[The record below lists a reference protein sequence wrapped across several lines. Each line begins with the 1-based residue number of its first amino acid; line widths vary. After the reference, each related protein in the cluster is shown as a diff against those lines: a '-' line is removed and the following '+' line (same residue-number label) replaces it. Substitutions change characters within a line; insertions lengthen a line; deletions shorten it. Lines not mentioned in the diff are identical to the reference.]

1 MNQWSRFLPF
11 VRPQILMMACAG
23 LAVMGVAACNLV
35 LIRLAGSLW
44 DLITVQQDLQQLTSI
59 VWMFLG
65 LVVGQ
70 GVLSMVHSY
79 LTALASQHVMA
90 DFRTHVFSHLHRLS
104 LNFFSKRRTG
114 ELISRLMN
122 DVGVIQSL
130 LTETPMDALKHLV
143 TIIGGVGFLLVMN
156 WRLCVLILILL
167 PLLAIVARIFGKRLK
182 ALSMKIQDQTAHVT
196 TLIEEVVSGIR
207 EVKSFVQGQ
216 REEARFRLGVEGLLA
231 TTMQRTAVLAVFV
244 PVITFFTFVM
254 AIGVLWYG
262 GKQVIEGQLSPGE
275 LFAFVL
281 FAGIL
286 IGPFGSAA
294 RIFSQVKEVQ
304 GAMTRVFELLDTP
317 LDIQDSP
324 NAQPLVPIRGDV
336 QFEDV
341 QFAYEERPP
350 VLEGVSFSIKAGE
363 CVALVGPTG
372 AGKTTI
378 INLLHRFYDPTNG
391 RVLIDGH
398 DVKSIQLDS
407 LYHQLALVP
416 QETFLFGGTIM
427 DNIRYGRWEAA
438 EAEVLEASQRAN
450 AHEFIQALPAGYE
463 TVLGEKGVNLSG
475 GQRQRVAIARALLKD
490 PRILILDE
498 ATSALDSH
506 SESLVQGALIELMKG
521 RTTLMIAHRF
531 SSIQIVFLQ
540 SSGRIEFLCF
550 IEEGL
555 WRKVGMRHCWRN
567 AGSITTCIHC
577 GKSRGLPMF
586 PKVELDHLFCLEGY
600 GCQVLRGDCLLLP
613 VGRSLHRQNVQ

>member
-11 VRPQILMMACAG
+11 IRPQMMIMACAG
-23 LAVMGVAACNLV
+23 VAVMGVAACNLI
-35 LIRLAGSLW
+35 LIRMAGSLW
-44 DLITVQQDLQQLTSI
+44 DLITVQKDLQQLTTM
-59 VWMFLG
+59 VWLFIG

-70 GVLSMVHSY
+70 GVLSMGHSY
-79 LTALASQHVMA
+79 MTALASQHVMA

-104 LNFFSKRRTG
+104 LKFFAKRRTG

-122 DVGVIQSL
+122 DVGVIQNL
-130 LTETPMDALKHLV
+130 LTETPLDALKHLV

-156 WRLCVLILILL
+156 WRLCLLILILL
-167 PLLAIVARIFGKRLK
+167 PLLALVARIFGKRLK
-182 ALSMKIQDQTAHVT
+182 ALSIKIQDQTAQVT

-216 REEARFRLGVEGLLA
+216 REETRFRLGIEGLLA

-294 RIFSQVKEVQ
+294 RIFTQVKEVQ

-324 NAQPLVPIRGDV
+324 DSRSLVPIRGDV
-336 QFEDV
+336 QFDEV

-350 VLEGVSFSIKAGE
+350 VLESVSFSIKAGE

-378 INLLHRFYDPTNG
+378 INLLHRFYDPMKG

-398 DVKSIQLDS
+398 DVRSIQLDS
-407 LYHQLALVP
+407 LYGQLALVP
-416 QETFLFGGTIM
+416 QDTFLFGGTIM
-427 DNIRYGRWEAA
+427 DNIRYGRWDAS
-438 EAEVLEASQRAN
+438 EAEILEASQRAN
-450 AHEFIQALPAGYE
+450 AHEFIHMLPEGYE

-498 ATSALDSH
+498 ATSALDSQ
-506 SESLVQGALIELMKG
+506 SESLVQGALVELMKG

-531 SSIQIVFLQ
+531 SSIQRADRILVLHRGMIV
-540 SSGRIEFLCF
+540 
-550 IEEGL
+550 EEG
-555 WRKVGMRHCWRN
+555 RHEDLLE
-567 AGSITTCIHC
+567 
-577 GKSRGLPMF
+577 KRGLYHR
-586 PKVELDHLFCLEGY
+586 LY
-600 GCQVLRGDCLLLP
+600 TLREVDGMADLP
-613 VGRSLHRQNVQ
+613 QDLAGKDFS

>member
-23 LAVMGVAACNLV
+23 MAVMGVAACNLV

-90 DFRTHVFSHLHRLS
+90 DFRTYVFSHLHRLS
-104 LNFFSKRRTG
+104 LNFFARRRTG

-122 DVGVIQSL
+122 DVGVIQNL
-130 LTETPMDALKHLV
+130 LTETPVDALKHLV

-156 WRLCVLILILL
+156 WRLCLLILVLL

-196 TLIEEVVSGIR
+196 TLIEEVISGIR

-244 PVITFFTFVM
+244 PVITFFTFLM

-336 QFEDV
+336 QFDEV
-341 QFAYEERPP
+341 QFSYEKRPP
-350 VLEGVSFSIKAGE
+350 VLESVSFSIKAGE

-378 INLLHRFYDPTNG
+378 INLLHRFYDPTKG

-416 QETFLFGGTIM
+416 QETFLFGGSIM

-438 EAEVLEASQRAN
+438 DADVLEASQRAN
-450 AHEFIQALPAGYE
+450 AHDFIQALPSGYE
-463 TVLGEKGVNLSG
+463 TILGEKGVNLSC

-506 SESLVQGALIELMKG
+506 SESLVQGALTELMKG

-531 SSIQIVFLQ
+531 SSIQRAD
-540 SSGRIEFLCF
+540 RILVLHRGTI
-550 IEEGL
+550 IEEGGHEAL
-555 WRKVGMRHCWRN
+555 LEK
-567 AGSITTCIHC
+567 
-577 GKSRGLPMF
+577 RGLYHHLYTLRE
-586 PKVELDHLFCLEGY
+586 VEGITDVS
-600 GCQVLRGDCLLLP
+600 Q
-613 VGRSLHRQNVQ
+613 S

>member
-11 VRPQILMMACAG
+11 IRPQMLMMACAG
-23 LAVMGVAACNLV
+23 VAVMGVAACNLI

-44 DLITVQQDLQQLTSI
+44 DLITVQKDLQQLTSI

-70 GVLSMVHSY
+70 GLLSMVHSY
-79 LTALASQHVMA
+79 LTAMASQRVMA

-104 LNFFSKRRTG
+104 LNFFAKRRTG

-143 TIIGGVGFLLVMN
+143 TIIGGVGFLLIMN

-216 REEARFRLGVEGLLA
+216 REEAKFRLGVEGLLA
-231 TTMQRTAVLAVFV
+231 TTMQRTAVLAVFI

-324 NAQPLVPIRGDV
+324 TAQPLVSIRGDV
-336 QFEDV
+336 QFEEV

-378 INLLHRFYDPTNG
+378 INLLHRFYDPTKG

-398 DVKSIQLDS
+398 NVKSIQLDS

-438 EAEVLEASQRAN
+438 EADVLEASQRAN

-531 SSIQIVFLQ
+531 SSIQRAD
-540 SSGRIEFLCF
+540 RILVLHRGTI
-550 IEEGL
+550 IEEGGHEAL
-555 WRKVGMRHCWRN
+555 LEK
-567 AGSITTCIHC
+567 
-577 GKSRGLPMF
+577 RGLYH
-586 PKVELDHLFCLEGY
+586 HLYTLREIEGLTDVS
-600 GCQVLRGDCLLLP
+600 Q
-613 VGRSLHRQNVQ
+613 S

>member
-1 MNQWSRFLPF
+1 
-11 VRPQILMMACAG
+11 MMACAG
-23 LAVMGVAACNLV
+23 VAVMGVAACNLV

-44 DLITVQQDLQQLTSI
+44 DLITVQQDLQQLTAI

-70 GVLSMVHSY
+70 GLLSMVHSY

-104 LNFFSKRRTG
+104 LNFFAKRRTG

-143 TIIGGVGFLLVMN
+143 TIVGGVGFLLVMN

-336 QFEDV
+336 QFEEV
-341 QFAYEERPP
+341 QFVYEERQP
-350 VLEGVSFSIKAGE
+350 VLEGVSFSIEAGE

-378 INLLHRFYDPTNG
+378 INLLHRFYDPTKG

-427 DNIRYGRWEAA
+427 DNIRYGRWEAS
-438 EAEVLEASQRAN
+438 ETDVLEASQRAN
-450 AHEFIQALPAGYE
+450 AHEFIHSLPERYE

-490 PRILILDE
+490 PKILILDE

-506 SESLVQGALIELMKG
+506 SESLVQGALVELMKG

-531 SSIQIVFLQ
+531 SSIQRAD
-540 SSGRIEFLCF
+540 RILVLHRGMI
-550 IEEGL
+550 IEEGGHETL
-555 WRKVGMRHCWRN
+555 LEK
-567 AGSITTCIHC
+567 
-577 GKSRGLPMF
+577 RGLYHHLYTLRE
-586 PKVELDHLFCLEGY
+586 VEGITDVS
-600 GCQVLRGDCLLLP
+600 Q
-613 VGRSLHRQNVQ
+613 S

>member
-23 LAVMGVAACNLV
+23 VAVMGVAACNLI

-44 DLITVQQDLQQLTSI
+44 DLITVQKDLQQLTSI

-104 LNFFSKRRTG
+104 LNFFAKRRTG

-336 QFEDV
+336 QFEEV

-427 DNIRYGRWEAA
+427 DNIRYGRWEAG
-438 EAEVLEASQRAN
+438 EADVLEASQRAN

-531 SSIQIVFLQ
+531 SSIQRADRILVLHR
-540 SSGRIEFLCF
+540 GRIV
-550 IEEGL
+550 EEGGHEAL
-555 WRKVGMRHCWRN
+555 LEK
-567 AGSITTCIHC
+567 
-577 GKSRGLPMF
+577 RGLYHHLYTLRE
-586 PKVELDHLFCLEGY
+586 VEGITDVS
-600 GCQVLRGDCLLLP
+600 Q
-613 VGRSLHRQNVQ
+613 S

>member
-11 VRPQILMMACAG
+11 IRPQLVIMSCAG
-23 LAVMGVAACNLV
+23 VAVMGVAACNLI
-35 LIRLAGSLW
+35 LIRMAGSLW
-44 DLITVQQDLQQLTSI
+44 DLITVQKDLHQLTTM
-59 VWMFLG
+59 VWLFVG

-70 GVLSMVHSY
+70 GVLSMGHSY
-79 LTALASQHVMA
+79 MTALASQHVMA

-104 LNFFSKRRTG
+104 LKFFAKRRTG

-122 DVGVIQSL
+122 DVGVIQNL

-156 WRLCVLILILL
+156 WRLCLLILILL
-167 PLLAIVARIFGKRLK
+167 PLLALVARIFGKRLK
-182 ALSMKIQDQTAHVT
+182 ALSIKIQDQTAQLT

-216 REEARFRLGVEGLLA
+216 REEARFRLGIEGLLA
-231 TTMQRTAVLAVFV
+231 TTMKRTAVLAVFV
-244 PVITFFTFVM
+244 PLITFFTFVI

-294 RIFSQVKEVQ
+294 RIFTQVKEVQ

-324 NAQPLVPIRGDV
+324 DALSLMPIHGDI

-341 QFAYEERPP
+341 QFAYEDRPP
-350 VLEGVSFSIKAGE
+350 VLDAVSFSIKAGE

-378 INLLHRFYDPTNG
+378 INLLHRFYDPTRG
-391 RVLIDGH
+391 QVLIDGH
-398 DVKSIQLDS
+398 DVRSIQLDS
-407 LYHQLALVP
+407 LYGQLALVP

-427 DNIRYGRWEAA
+427 DNIRYGRWNATDA
-438 EAEVLEASQRAN
+438 DVLEASRRAN
-450 AHEFIQALPAGYE
+450 AHEFIHMLPADYQ

-498 ATSALDSH
+498 ATSALDSQ
-506 SESLVQGALIELMKG
+506 SESLVQGALVELMKG

-531 SSIQIVFLQ
+531 SSIQRAD
-540 SSGRIEFLCF
+540 RILVLHKGTI
-550 IEEGL
+550 IEEG
-555 WRKVGMRHCWRN
+555 RHEVLLEQ
-567 AGSITTCIHC
+567 
-577 GKSRGLPMF
+577 RGLYHHLYTLRE
-586 PKVELDHLFCLEGY
+586 VEGIVDVT
-600 GCQVLRGDCLLLP
+600 Q
-613 VGRSLHRQNVQ
+613 S

>member
-1 MNQWSRFLPF
+1 
-11 VRPQILMMACAG
+11 
-23 LAVMGVAACNLV
+23 MGVAACNLI

-44 DLITVQQDLQQLTSI
+44 DLITVQKDLQQLTTM

-70 GVLSMVHSY
+70 GLLSMGHSY

-104 LNFFSKRRTG
+104 LNFFAKRRTG

-122 DVGVIQSL
+122 DVGVIQNL

-182 ALSMKIQDQTAHVT
+182 ALSMKIQDQTAAVT

-216 REEARFRLGVEGLLA
+216 REEARFRLGIEGLLA

-294 RIFSQVKEVQ
+294 RIFTQVKEVQ

-317 LDIQDSP
+317 FDIQDSP
-324 NAQPLVPIRGDV
+324 DSRSLVPIRGDV
-336 QFEDV
+336 EFEEV
-341 QFAYEERPP
+341 QFAYEDRPP
-350 VLEGVSFSIKAGE
+350 VLDTVSFSIKAGE

-378 INLLHRFYDPTNG
+378 INLLHRFYDPTKG

-398 DVKSIQLDS
+398 DARSIQLDS
-407 LYHQLALVP
+407 LYGQLALVP

-427 DNIRYGRWEAA
+427 DNIRYGRWDASEPD
-438 EAEVLEASQRAN
+438 VLEASRRAN
-450 AHEFIQALPAGYE
+450 AHDFIKDLPEGYG

-498 ATSALDSH
+498 ATSALDSQ
-506 SESLVQGALIELMKG
+506 SESLVQGGLVELMKG

-531 SSIQIVFLQ
+531 SSIQRAD
-540 SSGRIEFLCF
+540 RILVLHRGTI
-550 IEEGL
+550 IEEG
-555 WRKVGMRHCWRN
+555 RHE
-567 AGSITTCIHC
+567 ALLE
-577 GKSRGLPMF
+577 KRGLYHHLYTLRE
-586 PKVELDHLFCLEGY
+586 VEGIADIAKSGVE
-600 GCQVLRGDCLLLP
+600 RT
-613 VGRSLHRQNVQ
+613 S

>member
-23 LAVMGVAACNLV
+23 VAVMGVAACNLI

-104 LNFFSKRRTG
+104 LNFFAKRRTG

-143 TIIGGVGFLLVMN
+143 TIIGGVGFLLLMN

-324 NAQPLVPIRGDV
+324 NAQPLVSIRGDV
-336 QFEDV
+336 QFEEV

-378 INLLHRFYDPTNG
+378 INLLHRFYDPTKG

-427 DNIRYGRWEAA
+427 DNIRYGRWGAA
-438 EAEVLEASQRAN
+438 EADVLEASQRAN
-450 AHEFIQALPAGYE
+450 AHEFIQALPEGYE

-531 SSIQIVFLQ
+531 SSIQRADRILVLHR
-540 SSGRIEFLCF
+540 GRI
-550 IEEGL
+550 IEEGGHEAL
-555 WRKVGMRHCWRN
+555 LEK
-567 AGSITTCIHC
+567 
-577 GKSRGLPMF
+577 RGLYHHLYTLRE
-586 PKVELDHLFCLEGY
+586 VEGVTDVS
-600 GCQVLRGDCLLLP
+600 Q
-613 VGRSLHRQNVQ
+613 S

>member
-1 MNQWSRFLPF
+1 MKQWSRFLPF
-11 VRPQILMMACAG
+11 LRPQMLRMACAG
-23 LAVMGVAACNLV
+23 VAVMGVAACNLI
-35 LIRLAGSLW
+35 LIKLAGSLW
-44 DLITVQQDLQQLTSI
+44 DLITVQQDLQQLTKM
-59 VWMFLG
+59 VWVFVG

-70 GVLSMVHSY
+70 GVLSMGHSY
-79 LTALASQHVMA
+79 LTALVSQRVMA

-104 LNFFSKRRTG
+104 LNFFAKRRTG

-122 DVGVIQSL
+122 DVGVIQKL
-130 LTETPMDALKHLV
+130 LTETPMDVLKHLV
-143 TIIGGVGFLLVMN
+143 TIVGGVGFLLVMN
-156 WRLCVLILILL
+156 WQLCGLILILL
-167 PLLAIVARIFGKRLK
+167 PLLAIVARLFGKRLK
-182 ALSMKIQDQTAHVT
+182 MLSMTIQDQTAHVT
-196 TLIEEVVSGIR
+196 VLIEEVVSGIR
-207 EVKSFVQGQ
+207 EVKSFVQGE
-216 REEARFRLGVEGLLA
+216 REEARFRSAVERLLA

-275 LFAFVL
+275 LFAFFL
-281 FAGIL
+281 FAWIL
-286 IGPFGSAA
+286 IVPFGSAA

-324 NAQPLVPIRGDV
+324 TAQPVMPIRGDV
-336 QFEDV
+336 QFENV
-341 QFAYEERPP
+341 KFAYDERPP
-350 VLEGVSFSIKAGE
+350 VLEAVSFSIQAGE

-378 INLLHRFYDPTNG
+378 INLLHRFYDPTQG

-416 QETFLFGGTIM
+416 QDTFLFGGTIKE
-427 DNIRYGRWEAA
+427 NIRYGRSEAS
-438 EAEVLEASQRAN
+438 EADILEASRRAN
-450 AHEFIQALPAGYE
+450 AHDFIHTLPDGYE

-498 ATSALDSH
+498 ATSALDSQ
-506 SESLVQGALIELMKG
+506 SESLVQGALVELMKG

-531 SSIQIVFLQ
+531 SSIQRADRILVLHKGTIV
-540 SSGRIEFLCF
+540 
-550 IEEGL
+550 EEG
-555 WRKVGMRHCWRN
+555 RHEDLLE
-567 AGSITTCIHC
+567 
-577 GKSRGLPMF
+577 KRGLYHHLYTLRE
-586 PKVELDHLFCLEGY
+586 VEGISSE
-600 GCQVLRGDCLLLP
+600 Q
-613 VGRSLHRQNVQ
+613 

>member
-11 VRPQILMMACAG
+11 LRPRMLTMACAG
-23 LAVMGVAACNLV
+23 VAVMGVAACNLV

-44 DLITVQQDLQQLTSI
+44 DLITVQQDLQQLTML
-59 VWMFLG
+59 VWVFIG

-70 GVLSMVHSY
+70 GVLSMGHSY
-79 LTALASQHVMA
+79 LTALVSQRVMA

-104 LNFFSKRRTG
+104 LNFFAKRRTG

-122 DVGVIQSL
+122 DVGVIQKL

-156 WRLCVLILILL
+156 WRLCGLILILL
-167 PLLAIVARIFGKRLK
+167 PLLAIVARLFGKRLK
-182 ALSMKIQDQTAHVT
+182 MLSMNIQDQTAHVT
-196 TLIEEVVSGIR
+196 TVIEEVVSGIR
-207 EVKSFVQGQ
+207 EVKSFVQGA
-216 REEARFRLGVEGLLA
+216 REEARFRSAVEGLLA
-231 TTMQRTAVLAVFV
+231 TTMKRTAVLAVFV
-244 PVITFFTFVM
+244 PLITFFAFVM
-254 AIGVLWYG
+254 LISVLWFG

-281 FAGIL
+281 IAGIL

-304 GAMTRVFELLDTP
+304 GAMARVFELLDTP

-324 NAQPLVPIRGDV
+324 HAKPLAPMRGDV
-336 QFEDV
+336 QFEKV

-350 VLEGVSFSIKAGE
+350 VLESVSFSIQAGE
-363 CVALVGPTG
+363 CIALVGPTG

-378 INLLHRFYDPTNG
+378 INLLHRFYDPTKG
-391 RVLIDGH
+391 RVLIDGR

-416 QETFLFGGTIM
+416 QDTFLFGGTIM
-427 DNIRYGRWEAA
+427 DNIRYGRWEAS
-438 EAEVLEASQRAN
+438 EADILEASQRAN
-450 AHEFIQALPAGYE
+450 AHDFIQAFPVGYQ
-463 TVLGEKGVNLSG
+463 TVLGERGVNLSG

-498 ATSALDSH
+498 ATSALDSQ
-506 SESLVQGALIELMKG
+506 SESLVQGALVELMKG

-531 SSIQIVFLQ
+531 SSIQRAD
-540 SSGRIEFLCF
+540 RILVLHKGTI
-550 IEEGL
+550 IEEG
-555 WRKVGMRHCWRN
+555 RHEDLLE
-567 AGSITTCIHC
+567 
-577 GKSRGLPMF
+577 KRGLYHHLYTLRE
-586 PKVELDHLFCLEGY
+586 VEGLADVA
-600 GCQVLRGDCLLLP
+600 QT
-613 VGRSLHRQNVQ
+613 

>member
-23 LAVMGVAACNLV
+23 VAVMGVAACNLI

-104 LNFFSKRRTG
+104 LNFFAKRRTG

-324 NAQPLVPIRGDV
+324 NAQPLVSIRGDV
-336 QFEDV
+336 QFEEV

-378 INLLHRFYDPTNG
+378 INLLHRFYDPTKG

-438 EAEVLEASQRAN
+438 EADVLEASQRAN
-450 AHEFIQALPAGYE
+450 AHEFIQTLPAGYE

-531 SSIQIVFLQ
+531 SSIQRADRILVLHR
-540 SSGRIEFLCF
+540 GRI
-550 IEEGL
+550 IEEGGHEAL
-555 WRKVGMRHCWRN
+555 LEK
-567 AGSITTCIHC
+567 
-577 GKSRGLPMF
+577 RGLYHHLYTLRE
-586 PKVELDHLFCLEGY
+586 VEGITDVS
-600 GCQVLRGDCLLLP
+600 Q
-613 VGRSLHRQNVQ
+613 S

>member
-11 VRPQILMMACAG
+11 LRPQMLTMVCSG
-23 LAVMGVAACNLV
+23 VAVMGVAACNLV
-35 LIRLAGSLW
+35 LIKLVGSLW
-44 DLITVQQDLQQLTSI
+44 DLITVQQDLQQLTRM
-59 VWMFLG
+59 VWVFIG

-70 GVLSMVHSY
+70 GVLSMSHSY
-79 LTALASQHVMA
+79 LTALVSQRVMA

-104 LNFFSKRRTG
+104 LNFFAKRRTG

-122 DVGVIQSL
+122 DVGVIQKL

-156 WRLCVLILILL
+156 WRLCGLILILL
-167 PLLAIVARIFGKRLK
+167 PLLAIVARLFGKRLK
-182 ALSMKIQDQTAHVT
+182 MLSMTIQDQTAHVT
-196 TLIEEVVSGIR
+196 ILIEEVVSGIR
-207 EVKSFVQGQ
+207 EVKSFVQGE
-216 REEARFRLGVEGLLA
+216 RENARFRSAVEKLLA

-286 IGPFGSAA
+286 IGPFGAAA

-317 LDIQDSP
+317 LEIQDSP
-324 NAQPLVPIRGDV
+324 NAKALVPIRGAV
-336 QFEDV
+336 QFENV
-341 QFAYEERPP
+341 TFAYEERPP
-350 VLEGVSFSIKAGE
+350 VLEAVSFSIQAGE

-378 INLLHRFYDPTNG
+378 INLLHRFYDPTEG

-398 DVKSIQLDS
+398 DVRSIQLDS

-416 QETFLFGGTIM
+416 QDTFLFGGTIR
-427 DNIRYGRWEAA
+427 DNIRYGRWEAP
-438 EAEVLEASQRAN
+438 EADIFEASRRAN
-450 AHEFIQALPAGYE
+450 AHDFIQALPAGYE

-490 PRILILDE
+490 PKILILDE
-498 ATSALDSH
+498 ATSALDSQ
-506 SESLVQGALIELMKG
+506 SELLVQEALVELMKG

-531 SSIQIVFLQ
+531 SSIQRAD
-540 SSGRIEFLCF
+540 RILVLHKGTI
-550 IEEGL
+550 IEEGKHEDL
-555 WRKVGMRHCWRN
+555 LEKQGLYHHLYTLREVEGLAPKKGE
-567 AGSITTCIHC
+567 
-577 GKSRGLPMF
+577 GKR
-586 PKVELDHLFCLEGY
+586 EE
-600 GCQVLRGDCLLLP
+600 
-613 VGRSLHRQNVQ
+613 

>member
-11 VRPQILMMACAG
+11 VRPQILMMVCAG
-23 LAVMGVAACNLV
+23 VAVMGVAACNLV

-44 DLITVQQDLQQLTSI
+44 DVITVQQDLQQLTSI

-70 GVLSMVHSY
+70 GVLSMIHSY

-90 DFRTHVFSHLHRLS
+90 DFRTYVFSHLHRLS
-104 LNFFSKRRTG
+104 LNFFAKRRTG

-167 PLLAIVARIFGKRLK
+167 PLLALVARIFGKRLK

-196 TLIEEVVSGIR
+196 TLIEEVISGIR

-216 REEARFRLGVEGLLA
+216 REEDRFRLGVEGLLA

-324 NAQPLVPIRGDV
+324 NAQPLVNMRGDV
-336 QFEDV
+336 QFEEV

-350 VLEGVSFSIKAGE
+350 VLETVSFSIRAGE

-378 INLLHRFYDPTNG
+378 INLLHRFYDPTKG

-398 DVKSIQLDS
+398 DVKYIQLDS

-427 DNIRYGRWEAA
+427 DNIRYGRWEAVDA
-438 EAEVLEASQRAN
+438 DVLEASQRAN
-450 AHEFIQALPAGYE
+450 AHEFIQALPERYE

-531 SSIQIVFLQ
+531 SSIQRAD
-540 SSGRIEFLCF
+540 RILVLHRGTI
-550 IEEGL
+550 IEEGGHEAL
-555 WRKVGMRHCWRN
+555 LEK
-567 AGSITTCIHC
+567 
-577 GKSRGLPMF
+577 RGLYHHLYTLRE
-586 PKVELDHLFCLEGY
+586 VEGITDVS
-600 GCQVLRGDCLLLP
+600 Q
-613 VGRSLHRQNVQ
+613 S

>member
-1 MNQWSRFLPF
+1 MNQWPRFLPF
-11 VRPQILMMACAG
+11 IRPQMVIMACAG
-23 LAVMGVAACNLV
+23 VAVMGVAACNLI

-44 DLITVQQDLQQLTSI
+44 DLITVQKDLQQLTTM

-70 GVLSMVHSY
+70 GLLSMGHSY
-79 LTALASQHVMA
+79 MTALASQRVMA

-104 LNFFSKRRTG
+104 LNFFAKRRTG

-122 DVGVIQSL
+122 DVGVIQNL

-182 ALSMKIQDQTAHVT
+182 ALSMKIQDQTAAVT

-216 REEARFRLGVEGLLA
+216 REEARFRLGIEGLLA

-294 RIFSQVKEVQ
+294 RIFTQVKEVQ

-324 NAQPLVPIRGDV
+324 DSRPLVPICGDV
-336 QFEDV
+336 QFEEV
-341 QFAYEERPP
+341 QFAYEDRPP
-350 VLEGVSFSIKAGE
+350 VLDTVSFSIKAGE

-378 INLLHRFYDPTNG
+378 INLLHRFYDPTMG

-398 DVKSIQLDS
+398 DARSIQLDS
-407 LYHQLALVP
+407 LYGQLALVP

-427 DNIRYGRWEAA
+427 DNIRYGRLDAA
-438 EAEVLEASQRAN
+438 EADVLEASRRAN
-450 AHEFIQALPAGYE
+450 AHDFIKDLPEGYG

-498 ATSALDSH
+498 ATSALDSQ
-506 SESLVQGALIELMKG
+506 SESLVQGALVELMKG

-531 SSIQIVFLQ
+531 SSIQRAD
-540 SSGRIEFLCF
+540 RILVLHRGTI
-550 IEEGL
+550 IEEG
-555 WRKVGMRHCWRN
+555 RHE
-567 AGSITTCIHC
+567 ALLE
-577 GKSRGLPMF
+577 KRGLYHHLYTLRE
-586 PKVELDHLFCLEGY
+586 VEGIADIAKTGVE
-600 GCQVLRGDCLLLP
+600 RI
-613 VGRSLHRQNVQ
+613 S

>member
-23 LAVMGVAACNLV
+23 MAVMGVAACNLI

-44 DLITVQQDLQQLTSI
+44 DLITVQQDLQQLTSL

-79 LTALASQHVMA
+79 LTALASQRVMA

-104 LNFFSKRRTG
+104 LNFFAKRRTG

-122 DVGVIQSL
+122 DVGVIQNL

-143 TIIGGVGFLLVMN
+143 TIIGGVGFLLIMN

-216 REEARFRLGVEGLLA
+216 KEEARFRLGVEGLLA

-304 GAMTRVFELLDTP
+304 GAMARVFELLDTP

-324 NAQPLVPIRGDV
+324 NAQSLESIRGDV
-336 QFEDV
+336 QFDEV

-378 INLLHRFYDPTNG
+378 INLLHRFYDPTKG

-398 DVKSIQLDS
+398 DVRSIQLDS

-416 QETFLFGGTIM
+416 QETFLFGGTII
-427 DNIRYGRWEAA
+427 DNIRYGRWEAS
-438 EAEVLEASQRAN
+438 ETDVLEASQRAN
-450 AHEFIQALPAGYE
+450 AHEFIQALPARYE
-463 TVLGEKGVNLSG
+463 TILGEKGVNLSG

-506 SESLVQGALIELMKG
+506 SESLVQGALTELMKG

-531 SSIQIVFLQ
+531 SSIQRAD
-540 SSGRIEFLCF
+540 RILVLHRGTI
-550 IEEGL
+550 IEEGEHEEL
-555 WRKVGMRHCWRN
+555 LDR
-567 AGSITTCIHC
+567 
-577 GKSRGLPMF
+577 RGLYHHLYTLRE
-586 PKVELDHLFCLEGY
+586 VEGIAD
-600 GCQVLRGDCLLLP
+600 V
-613 VGRSLHRQNVQ
+613 SQN

>member
-11 VRPQILMMACAG
+11 LRPQMLTMVCSG
-23 LAVMGVAACNLV
+23 VAVMGVAACNLV
-35 LIRLAGSLW
+35 LIKLVGSLW
-44 DLITVQQDLQQLTSI
+44 DLITVQQDLQQLTRM
-59 VWMFLG
+59 VWVFIG

-70 GVLSMVHSY
+70 GVLSMSHSY
-79 LTALASQHVMA
+79 LTALVSQRVMA

-104 LNFFSKRRTG
+104 LNFFAKRRTG

-122 DVGVIQSL
+122 DVGVIQKL

-156 WRLCVLILILL
+156 WRLCGLILILL
-167 PLLAIVARIFGKRLK
+167 PLLAIVARLFGKRLK
-182 ALSMKIQDQTAHVT
+182 MLSMTIQDQTAHVT
-196 TLIEEVVSGIR
+196 ILIEEVVSGIR
-207 EVKSFVQGQ
+207 EVKSFVQGE
-216 REEARFRLGVEGLLA
+216 RENARFRSAVEKLLA

-286 IGPFGSAA
+286 IGPFGAAA

-317 LDIQDSP
+317 LEIQDSP
-324 NAQPLVPIRGDV
+324 NAKALVPIRGAV
-336 QFEDV
+336 QFENV
-341 QFAYEERPP
+341 TFAYEERPP
-350 VLEGVSFSIKAGE
+350 VLEAVSFSIQAGE

-378 INLLHRFYDPTNG
+378 INLLHRFYDPTEG

-398 DVKSIQLDS
+398 DVRSIQLDS

-416 QETFLFGGTIM
+416 QDTFLFGGTIR
-427 DNIRYGRWEAA
+427 DNIRYGRWEAP
-438 EAEVLEASQRAN
+438 EADIFEASRRAN
-450 AHEFIQALPAGYE
+450 AHDFIQALPAGYE

-490 PRILILDE
+490 PKILILDE
-498 ATSALDSH
+498 ATSALDSQ
-506 SESLVQGALIELMKG
+506 SELLVQEALVELMKG

-531 SSIQIVFLQ
+531 SSIQRAD
-540 SSGRIEFLCF
+540 RILVLHKGTI
-550 IEEGL
+550 IEEGKHEDL
-555 WRKVGMRHCWRN
+555 LEKQGLYHHLYTLREVEGLAPKKGEGKRK
-567 AGSITTCIHC
+567 
-577 GKSRGLPMF
+577 
-586 PKVELDHLFCLEGY
+586 E
-600 GCQVLRGDCLLLP
+600 
-613 VGRSLHRQNVQ
+613 

>member
-11 VRPQILMMACAG
+11 VRPQMVIMACAG
-23 LAVMGVAACNLV
+23 IAVMGVAACNLV

-44 DLITVQQDLQQLTSI
+44 DLITVQKDLQQLTTM
-59 VWMFLG
+59 VWTFIA

-70 GVLSMVHSY
+70 GLLSMGHSY
-79 LTALASQHVMA
+79 LTALASQRVMA

-104 LNFFSKRRTG
+104 LNFFAKRRTG

-122 DVGVIQSL
+122 DVGVIQNL

-143 TIIGGVGFLLVMN
+143 TIIGGVSFLLVMN
-156 WRLCVLILILL
+156 WRLCLLILILL
-167 PLLAIVARIFGKRLK
+167 PLLALVARLFGKRLK
-182 ALSMKIQDQTAHVT
+182 ALSMKIQDQTAQVT

-216 REEARFRLGVEGLLA
+216 REETRFRTEVEGLLA
-231 TTMQRTAVLAVFV
+231 TTMQRTAVMAVFV
-244 PVITFFTFVM
+244 PVITFFTFAM

-262 GKQVIEGQLSPGE
+262 GKQVIEGQLTPGE

-324 NAQPLVPIRGDV
+324 TSQPLVPIRGDV
-336 QFEDV
+336 QFDTVE
-341 QFAYEERPP
+341 FAYDDRPP

-372 AGKTTI
+372 AGKKTI
-378 INLLHRFYDPTNG
+378 INLLHRFYDPTKG

-398 DVKSIQLDS
+398 EMKSIQLDS

-438 EAEVLEASQRAN
+438 ESEVFEASQRAN
-450 AHEFIQALPAGYE
+450 AHIIGWRAPGAG
-463 TVLGEKGVNLSG
+463 N
-475 GQRQRVAIARALLKD
+475 
-490 PRILILDE
+490 
-498 ATSALDSH
+498 
-506 SESLVQGALIELMKG
+506 
-521 RTTLMIAHRF
+521 
-531 SSIQIVFLQ
+531 
-540 SSGRIEFLCF
+540 
-550 IEEGL
+550 
-555 WRKVGMRHCWRN
+555 
-567 AGSITTCIHC
+567 
-577 GKSRGLPMF
+577 GLPS
-586 PKVELDHLFCLEGY
+586 C
-600 GCQVLRGDCLLLP
+600 VLQL
-613 VGRSLHRQNVQ
+613 QIIKT

>member
-44 DLITVQQDLQQLTSI
+44 DLITIQQDLQQLTSI

-70 GVLSMVHSY
+70 GLLSMVHSY
-79 LTALASQHVMA
+79 LTAMASQRVMA

-104 LNFFSKRRTG
+104 LNFFAKRRTG

-143 TIIGGVGFLLVMN
+143 TIIGGVGFLLIMN

-336 QFEDV
+336 QFEEV

-350 VLEGVSFSIKAGE
+350 VLEAVSFSIKAGE

-378 INLLHRFYDPTNG
+378 INLLHRFYDPTKG

-427 DNIRYGRWEAA
+427 DNIRYGRWEAD
-438 EAEVLEASQRAN
+438 EADVLEASQRSN

-531 SSIQIVFLQ
+531 SSIQRAD
-540 SSGRIEFLCF
+540 RILVLHRGTI
-550 IEEGL
+550 IEEGGHEAL
-555 WRKVGMRHCWRN
+555 LEK
-567 AGSITTCIHC
+567 
-577 GKSRGLPMF
+577 RGLYH
-586 PKVELDHLFCLEGY
+586 HLYTLREIEGFTDVS
-600 GCQVLRGDCLLLP
+600 Q
-613 VGRSLHRQNVQ
+613 S

>member
-104 LNFFSKRRTG
+104 LNFFAKRRTG

-336 QFEDV
+336 QFEEV

-350 VLEGVSFSIKAGE
+350 VLEGVSFSIKTGE

-427 DNIRYGRWEAA
+427 DNIRYGRWEAG
-438 EAEVLEASQRAN
+438 EADVLEASQRAN

-531 SSIQIVFLQ
+531 SSIQRADRILVLHR
-540 SSGRIEFLCF
+540 GRIV
-550 IEEGL
+550 EEGGHEAL
-555 WRKVGMRHCWRN
+555 LEK
-567 AGSITTCIHC
+567 
-577 GKSRGLPMF
+577 RGLYHHLYTLRE
-586 PKVELDHLFCLEGY
+586 VEGITDVS
-600 GCQVLRGDCLLLP
+600 Q
-613 VGRSLHRQNVQ
+613 S

>member
-23 LAVMGVAACNLV
+23 VAVMGVAACNLV

-104 LNFFSKRRTG
+104 LNFFAKRRTG

-182 ALSMKIQDQTAHVT
+182 ALSMKIQDQTAYVT

-336 QFEDV
+336 QFEEV

-378 INLLHRFYDPTNG
+378 INLLHRFYDPTKG

-438 EAEVLEASQRAN
+438 EADVLEASQRAN
-450 AHEFIQALPAGYE
+450 AHEFIQALPEGYE

-498 ATSALDSH
+498 ATSALDSQ

-531 SSIQIVFLQ
+531 SSIQRAD
-540 SSGRIEFLCF
+540 RILVLHRGTI
-550 IEEGL
+550 IEEGGHETL
-555 WRKVGMRHCWRN
+555 LEK
-567 AGSITTCIHC
+567 
-577 GKSRGLPMF
+577 RGLYHHLYTLRE
-586 PKVELDHLFCLEGY
+586 VEGITDVS
-600 GCQVLRGDCLLLP
+600 Q
-613 VGRSLHRQNVQ
+613 S